1 MPQPICYLEQ
11 QAYSSDSRVFYI
23 LHKGLHP
30 HIHLSIS
37 SSKWRYGHT
46 PLRRSVWIM
55 IMLIACDHKRSREIG
70 WKENLNEIQQAPPPP
85 PTTPRWWHQTQ
96 PCCTFFSAPD
106 LLPGP
111 QRAVGSHDNSFLND
125 FYYYRC
131 RRCLLTTIYE
141 RWCYFTGCWHHR
153 RTNGPSSPAAA
164 TNWFLV
170 CYFFL
175 RLSFVSLSRAVCV
188 SSGGLL

>member
-1 MPQPICYLEQ
+1 MPQSIFYLIQ

-30 HIHLSIS
+30 HIHLSIYS
-37 SSKWRYGHT
+37 SEWRYGHT

-125 FYYYRC
+125 FYYYC
-131 RRCLLTTIYE
+131 RRRSLTTIYE